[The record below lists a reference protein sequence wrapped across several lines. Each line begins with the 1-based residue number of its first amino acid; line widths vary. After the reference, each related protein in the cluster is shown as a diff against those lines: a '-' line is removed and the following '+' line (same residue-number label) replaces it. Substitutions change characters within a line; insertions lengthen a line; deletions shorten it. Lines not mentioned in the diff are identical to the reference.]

1 MRTHTVALVGVSQ
14 PNPDGSDRH
23 EIIKRCS
30 RGEPLELRREPEN
43 PSNPDAVAVFRTTGQ
58 QIGYLSRKNAAWV
71 AEIMDRGAEVAAKV
85 QAIQKSGPLL
95 KRQYSVVID
104 LTTPGAVESWEK

>member
-1 MRTHTVALVGVSQ
+1 MKTYTVALVGVSQ

-43 PSNPDAVAVFRTTGQ
+43 PSNPNAVAVYRTTGQ

-71 AEIMDRGAEVAAKV
+71 AEIMDRGAEVAAEV
-85 QAIQKSGPLL
+85 QDLQRSGSLFN
-95 KRQYSVVID
+95 RQYSMFID
-104 LTTPGAVESWEK
+104 LTTPGAVDSWEK